1 MEEFIIFIEE
11 NIELVQSVFKE
22 YYDEQAA
29 IEGEEMYGDERFG
42 GSDNFEDDPS
52 DLYEQYAHVVGHS
65 AHYYGAA
72 GVIRELGVQSGYDVE
87 SDDEEIQWEILVML
101 DMEI

>member
-1 MEEFIIFIEE
+1 M
-11 NIELVQSVFKE
+11 ELVQSIFTE

-52 DLYEQYAHVVGHS
+52 DLYEQYAHVVGYS
-65 AHYYGAA
+65 AHYAGST
-72 GVIRELGVQSGYDVE
+72 GVIRELGIQSGFDVE
-87 SDDEEIQWEILVML
+87 DDDEEIQWEILVML
-101 DMEI
+101 DREI